1 MIQPTTSYKF
11 GDVVLVG
18 FPFTNLKT
26 TKKRP
31 AVILSSSSYQA
42 YRPDIVMLAITS
54 QIRDPLTYGEALI
67 ADWKQ
72 AGLIKPSVFKPLIA
86 TVDQEIVLKKM
97 GSLGDNDQLKLKA
110 LLQSVL
116 DLA

>member
-1 MIQPTTSYKF
+1 MIQSTTSYKF

-31 AVILSSSSYQA
+31 AVILSSASYQA
-42 YRPDIVMLAITS
+42 YRPDVVMLAITS

-67 ADWKQ
+67 TDWKQ

-97 GSLGDNDQLKLKA
+97 GSLSVCDQLRLKE
-110 LLQSVL
+110 LLQNVL
-116 DLA
+116 DLT